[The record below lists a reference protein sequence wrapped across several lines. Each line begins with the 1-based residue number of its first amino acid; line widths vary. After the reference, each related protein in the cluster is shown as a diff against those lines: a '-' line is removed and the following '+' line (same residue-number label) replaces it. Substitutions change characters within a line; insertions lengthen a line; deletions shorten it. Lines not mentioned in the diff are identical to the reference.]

1 MPKYLF
7 KVHIQRIFAAILLT
21 PPRVSGGLT
30 ISKLSYLG
38 IPHSLHTLPA
48 HSLPN
53 SLNVR
58 IIPILI
64 LIAGEERILEILI
77 QDTVWHDRAT
87 LGHELLPLALED
99 DWKGSVVCTTLRD
112 EEVRNQRPLL
122 RLEGV
127 FDLALSLD

>member
-7 KVHIQRIFAAILLT
+7 KVHIQSIFAAILLT

-64 LIAGEERILEILI
+64 LVAGEEGILEILI